1 MKLQSGTILQG
12 GRYRIVDSLGR
23 GGFGVTYLAEQ
34 VMARRKVCI
43 KEFFPQDYYK
53 RDEDSV
59 SISLLSENFK
69 ENMLRFKTKF
79 IKEAQTIA
87 ALDHPNI
94 IHIHDVFE
102 ENGTAYYVMDYIE
115 GESLSELVKLGDA
128 FAEADALRYIRE
140 AASALEYIHD
150 RNINHLD
157 VKPGNIM
164 VRREDNRAI
173 LIDFGLS
180 KHYDAESGEATS
192 TTPVGVSHGFAPM
205 EQYKQGGVST
215 FSPETDI
222 YSLGAT
228 LYFLV
233 TGNVPPQAA
242 DIADDGLPTL
252 PAHLSSSVRTAIEH
266 SMEVQRKRRP
276 HSIKEFLAY
285 FSGGTKQTNND
296 DVVAPIA
303 DSEVTRIAER
313 DETTVLTAT
322 CTYKV
327 GDYYN
332 ENGKQG
338 VVFEVSG
345 GGRHGKIVSLDETE
359 APWDSRFKFFNGTKT
374 GANSMS
380 DGKAN
385 TDKIMSRS
393 DSEYF
398 EAFVWCRNKGDDWY
412 LPAKE
417 ELKAI
422 YNNKSAIDS
431 TLTKHGGAKLQNRW
445 YWSSTEDNGLCAWDV
460 YVRNGYTNG
469 SLKNYNRY
477 VRAVS
482 AF

>member
-1 MKLQSGTILQG
+1 M
-12 GRYRIVDSLGR
+12 
-23 GGFGVTYLAEQ
+23 TYLAEQ

-43 KEFFPQDYYK
+43 KEFFPKDYYK

-59 SISLLSENFK
+59 SISLLSDSFK
-69 ENMLRFKTKF
+69 ENMSRFKTKF

-115 GESLSELVKLGDA
+115 GESLSEHVKLGGA
-128 FAEADALRYIRE
+128 LAETDALRYIRE
-140 AASALEYIHD
+140 VASALEYIHD

-164 VRREDNRAI
+164 VRRDDNRAI

-205 EQYKQGGVST
+205 EQYKQGGVSK

-252 PAHLSSSVRTAIEH
+252 PAHLSSSVRTAIER

-285 FSGGTKQTNND
+285 LSGGTKQTNND
-296 DVVAPIA
+296 DVVVAPIA
-303 DSEVTRIAER
+303 DSEVTRIAES
-313 DETTVLTAT
+313 DERTVLTST
-322 CTYKV
+322 RTYKV

-332 ENGKQG
+332 VNGKEG
-338 VVFEVSG
+338 VVFEVSD
-345 GGRHGKIVSLDETE
+345 GGRHGKIVSLDETK
-359 APWDSRFKFFNGTKT
+359 APWDSRIEFKQTFFGGGKLINGIVA
-374 GANSMS
+374 GANSKS

-385 TDKIMSRS
+385 TDKIMSRP
-393 DSEYF
+393 DRKYF
-398 EAFVWCRNKGDDWY
+398 EAFVWCREKGDVWY
-412 LPAKE
+412 LPAVN
-417 ELKAI
+417 ELEAI
-422 YNNKSAIDS
+422 YKNKSAINS
-431 TLTKHGGAKLQNRW
+431 TLTEYGGAKLQDRG
-445 YWSSTEDNGLCAWDV
+445 YWSSTEANEFCAWYV
-460 YVRNGYTNG
+460 YMARGNTYR
-469 SLKNYNRY
+469 SKDANRY

>member
-1 MKLQSGTILQG
+1 MQLQSGTLLKRG
-12 GRYRIVDSLGR
+12 DYRIIDSLGR
-23 GGFGVTYLAEQ
+23 GGFGITYLAEQ
-34 VMARRKVCI
+34 VNLHRKVCI
-43 KEFFPQDYYK
+43 KEFFPKDYYK
-53 RDEDSV
+53 REGV
-59 SISLLSENFK
+59 SGSLTLSSEGFGEAMNKFK
-69 ENMLRFKTKF
+69 AKF

-87 ALDHPNI
+87 TLYHANI
-94 IHIHDVFE
+94 IHIFDVFE
-102 ENGTAYYVMDYIE
+102 ENNTCYYVMEYIE
-115 GESLSELVKLGDA
+115 GESLSDIVKRGGAL
-128 FAEADALRYIRE
+128 AEADALRYIRE

-164 VRREDNRAI
+164 VRHDDNRAI

-180 KHYDAESGEATS
+180 KHYDSESGDATS
-192 TTPVGVSHGFAPM
+192 TTPVGVSHGYAPM
-205 EQYKQGGVST
+205 EQYKQGGVSK

-228 LYFLV
+228 LYYLV

-276 HSIKEFLAY
+276 HSIKEFMAY
-285 FSGGTKQTNND
+285 LSGGTKQTNN

-313 DETTVLTAT
+313 DERTVLTAT
-322 CTYKV
+322 RTYKV

-332 ENGKQG
+332 ENGKEG
-338 VVFEVSG
+338 VVFKVWD

-359 APWDSRFKFFNGTKT
+359 APWDSCCKFFNGT
-374 GANSMS
+374 NSMS
-380 DGKAN
+380 SGMAN

-393 DSEYF
+393 NSEYF
-398 EAFVWCRNKGDDWY
+398 EAFVWCREKGDDWY
-412 LPAKE
+412 LPAV
-417 ELKAI
+417 KALQTI
-422 YNNKSAIDS
+422 YNNKSMINS
-431 TLTKHGGAKLQNRW
+431 TLTEYGGAKLQNRW
-445 YWSSTEDNGLCAWDV
+445 YWSSTEADGLCAWSVHMYDGNTS
-460 YVRNGYTNG
+460 YRH
-469 SLKNYNRY
+469 KDNRSF